1 MNKLR
6 IIRII
11 IKASMGLLILGMVF
25 VTIFFASMK
34 EGVFIEIEQPH
45 WVIRSDSLQ
54 EVLRSQLPVPDKP
67 MLLSVETLEM
77 MLPVHLNLRL
87 IVIAMMFMVSGYM
100 LWILWLIA
108 TIIHDV
114 MKGTP
119 FNLSS
124 SKRVKLIGTLVVLAP
139 LGEWTLNVF
148 FSFWIDNRFHFEG
161 MILETDANLG
171 WPVFIL
177 GLLIVVLG
185 VAFEQGQKIQEE
197 NELTI

>member
-1 MNKLR
+1 
-6 IIRII
+6 
-11 IKASMGLLILGMVF
+11 
-25 VTIFFASMK
+25 
-34 EGVFIEIEQPH
+34 
-45 WVIRSDSLQ
+45 
-54 EVLRSQLPVPDKP
+54 
-67 MLLSVETLEM
+67 
-77 MLPVHLNLRL
+77 
-87 IVIAMMFMVSGYM
+87 
-100 LWILWLIA
+100 
-108 TIIHDV
+108 

-139 LGEWTLNVF
+139 LGEWILNVF